1 MLLACL
7 DVRVEDSHNA
17 QIASVVVK
25 EGIHG
30 EHYKVVAK
38 SLEFAAVDD
47 TCIDLLWY
55 KA

>member
-7 DVRVEDSHNA
+7 DVRAEDSHNA

-30 EHYKVVAK
+30 EHYHKVVAK

-47 TCIDLLWY
+47 TCIDFL
-55 KA
+55 